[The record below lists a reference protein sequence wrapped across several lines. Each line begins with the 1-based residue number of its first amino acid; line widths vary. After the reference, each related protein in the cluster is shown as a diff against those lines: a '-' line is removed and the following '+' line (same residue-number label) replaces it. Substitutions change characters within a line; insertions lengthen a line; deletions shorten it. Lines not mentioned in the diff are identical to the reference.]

1 MVGMIVAQLFAS
13 AALVAAGVINSSLK
27 PRQAPALSIEQCP
40 GYVASNVQYSNDKVV
55 SADLSLAGTAC
66 NVYGA
71 DLVDLKLLVE
81 YQTGELSFQSSLS
94 GNQLIRTDERL
105 HVKIYD
111 EAEQVYQ
118 VPESVL
124 PRPATDDV
132 DDGDLVFTLTESPFS
147 FAITRKEGGEV
158 LFNTSGSALIFESQY
173 LRLRTS
179 LPNNPHLYGLGE
191 HTDPFML
198 NTTNYT
204 RT

>member
-1 MVGMIVAQLFAS
+1 MVGIIVARLFTG
-13 AALVAAGVINSSLK
+13 AALVAAGVINTSLK
-27 PRQAPALSIEQCP
+27 PRQASALSIDQCP
-40 GYVASNVQYSNDKVV
+40 GYVASNVHYSSDKIV

-81 YQTGELSFQSSLS
+81 YQTGEPGFPPTFCD
-94 GNQLIRTDERL
+94 NQLTGTDKRL
-105 HVKIYD
+105 HVKIFD
-111 EAEQVYQ
+111 DAEQVYQ
-118 VPESVL
+118 VPESVV
-124 PRPATDDV
+124 PRPATGDIDN
-132 DDGDLVFTLTESPFS
+132 GDLVFTLTESPFS
-147 FAITRKEGGEV
+147 FAITRKESGEV